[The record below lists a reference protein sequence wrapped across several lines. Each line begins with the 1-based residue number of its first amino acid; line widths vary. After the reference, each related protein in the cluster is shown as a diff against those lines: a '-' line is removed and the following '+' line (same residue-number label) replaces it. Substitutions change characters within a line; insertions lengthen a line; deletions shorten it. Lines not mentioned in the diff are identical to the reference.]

1 MAGVIDMD
9 AARALVADR
18 TRWPRVRD
26 FLFDF
31 PSRIHPSRLESA
43 AFPDWIAKVAQ
54 TARAKKHILDF
65 FRVEPFFHTFPADDG
80 SRIALLDFEDI
91 DGAARWLGALSAADA
106 LRRTTAGAQVRAL
119 KAAFPGVYP
128 GVFAYTAYFRG
139 GNLPKCDS
147 SQPDDIAA
155 TGYGIVA
162 AALSRAPAPLL
173 RRFRLVL
180 PEREA
185 AWFDSPSRD
194 LSASA
199 AVKSVGKIL
208 KLKFPE
214 AFAVCCS

>member
-1 MAGVIDMD
+1 MAGVIEMD
-9 AARALVADR
+9 AARSLVADK
-18 TRWPRVRD
+18 TRWPRIRD

-31 PSRIHPSRLESA
+31 PSRIHPSRLES
-43 AFPDWIAKVAQ
+43 
-54 TARAKKHILDF
+54 TALPSGIPELARTPRAKKYILDF
-65 FRVEPFFHTFPADDG
+65 FRVEPFFHAFPAEDG
-80 SRIALLDFEDI
+80 SRIALLDFKDI

-128 GVFAYTAYFRG
+128 DVFAYTAYFRRG
-139 GNLPKCDS
+139 DLPECAS
-147 SQPDDIAA
+147 PQPDDVAA
-155 TGYGIVA
+155 AGYGIVG

-173 RRFRLVL
+173 QRFRLVL

-185 AWFDSPSRD
+185 AWFDSPSHD
-194 LSASA
+194 LSASVA
-199 AVKSVGKIL
+199 AKSVGKIL